1 LWCASLLAN
10 LNYFPP
16 PVARGRKDEPAW
28 IPSAAMHRNDKE
40 AVLQRYARKPAV
52 KKSLLNKAHNKMPNP
67 SACWLTLLTTF

>member
-1 LWCASLLAN
+1 
-10 LNYFPP
+10 
-16 PVARGRKDEPAW
+16 
-28 IPSAAMHRNDKE
+28 MHRNDKE